1 MWTYNKV
8 LQYPVNIKCSNPRL
22 ANFIISFGFMPN
34 SLMTNS
40 IGFPASYIGKFDI
53 CGLKFIIILL
63 DLDSYLAR

>member
-1 MWTYNKV
+1 MDFS
-8 LQYPVNIKCSNPRL
+8 IASRASGEHPRGFSLL